1 MSFSI
6 DYESFPDFN
15 RGYKKISNQ
24 IISPLNVDKYLDSN
38 GHLTKTVFQN
48 TTFFEVTLENITDVR
63 IVDSKLIKS
72 TFTSINQ
79 VVIEYS
85 SLNNNRFESVKNS
98 FWKDCVIDQDQWG
111 SISESMFDV
120 TMCDH
125 IQITDST
132 TLSDV
137 LFN

>member
-1 MSFSI
+1 M
-6 DYESFPDFN
+6 
-15 RGYKKISNQ
+15 
-24 IISPLNVDKYLDSN
+24 
-38 GHLTKTVFQN
+38 
-48 TTFFEVTLENITDVR
+48 TLENITDVR

-72 TFTSINQ
+72 IFTSINQ
-79 VVIEYS
+79 VVIEHS

>member
-1 MSFSI
+1 M
-6 DYESFPDFN
+6 
-15 RGYKKISNQ
+15 
-24 IISPLNVDKYLDSN
+24 
-38 GHLTKTVFQN
+38 
-48 TTFFEVTLENITDVR
+48 TLENITDVR

-132 TLSDV
+132 TLSDL